1 MTKGSYRGV
10 ASTFIYMAK
19 VYINLTNMTG
29 VFSVLVH
36 LLTLLTISEVNVGWV
51 GHAVM
56 GGSRGH
62 E

>member
-1 MTKGSYRGV
+1 M